1 MEAEPLT
8 IEGLAQTY
16 PIPRGFAVVG
26 GFLYAMF
33 SGVHLDKLVP
43 LTREQ
48 TENAVR
54 VLKSI
59 PREKSDIRDQAAVGA
74 YLQNLRNLAYGQF
87 CADEGSLVLR
97 TVTHLDGCE
106 LLWDTAKHFNNIA
119 PELKQRPLTEILGK
133 NDTFFSEDRQK
144 SLFDAHTQ
152 GCVINMFETR
162 VDSDALGDHKIK
174 ATIRSPR
181 AQPIPG
187 NDVVWEP
194 TPVTAAAD
202 VTKQRQMAAGQFQ
215 RTTPK
220 RPAARTGQ
228 QQMRGQNTLHLQHS

>member
-97 TVTHLDGCE
+97 ILMGANCCGTRQNTSTTSRLNLSNA
-106 LLWDTAKHFNNIA
+106 LLRKFWA
-119 PELKQRPLTEILGK
+119 
-133 NDTFFSEDRQK
+133 
-144 SLFDAHTQ
+144 
-152 GCVINMFETR
+152 
-162 VDSDALGDHKIK
+162 
-174 ATIRSPR
+174 
-181 AQPIPG
+181 
-187 NDVVWEP
+187 
-194 TPVTAAAD
+194 
-202 VTKQRQMAAGQFQ
+202 
-215 RTTPK
+215 RTTLSFLK
-220 RPAARTGQ
+220 TGRKACS
-228 QQMRGQNTLHLQHS
+228 MPTRRAVSSICLKHA